1 MSETHTNKP
10 ELVRAIG
17 RWTLAALVLNGVIG
31 SGIFGL
37 PDDIARRV
45 GQNALWAY
53 LLAAAGIGV
62 IMAVFAE
69 VASQFREAGG
79 PYLYARVAFGRFA
92 GVQMGWFAWLVRLT
106 SAGANANL
114 FVLYLGEFWPGA
126 TQPIPRALVLTGIIW
141 FFAVVNVRGVDSGAG
156 TSNIFTAAKLIPLG
170 IFIGA
175 GLLLSERGVTPAP
188 VAATAQDWF
197 QAALALMFA
206 YGGFEAAMMPM
217 SEAKNPRRD
226 APFALFTG
234 LAAVT
239 LIYTLIH
246 IVCMYSV
253 ENLAASERPLSDA
266 ARAFFGPWGAKFIAL
281 GAMVSTAG
289 WLAGSF
295 VNAPRLTYAFAEQ
308 GDFPGLFAKVHPRFR
323 TPYVSILIYALIV
336 WALAVYGSFI
346 WNAILSAVGRMFTY
360 AFVCAALLQLRR
372 RAPQADSFRLPAG
385 WLFAL
390 VGFAFCVVMVAQM
403 NAQHA
408 KIVSTVAAIALV
420 NWLIARRRPA
430 PAWQVL

>member
-1 MSETHTNKP
+1 MNPAGKP

-37 PDDIARRV
+37 PDDIARLV
-45 GQNALWAY
+45 GPAAPWAY
-53 LLAAAGIGV
+53 LLAALGMGV

-92 GVQMGWFAWLVRLT
+92 GMQMGWFAWLVRLT
-106 SAGANANL
+106 SGAANSNL
-114 FVLYLGEFWPGA
+114 FVVYLGEFWPA
-126 TQPIPRALVLTGIIW
+126 AAQPLPRALVLTAIIW
-141 FFAVVNVRGVDSGAG
+141 FLAVVNVRGVRAGAG
-156 TSNIFTAAKLIPLG
+156 TSNLFTAAKLIPLG
-170 IFIGA
+170 IFIVA
-175 GLLLSERGVTPAP
+175 GLALSQHAVTPAP
-188 VAATAQDWF
+188 VATTADGWF
-197 QAALALMFA
+197 QAALALIFA
-206 YGGFEAAMMPM
+206 FGGFEAALMPM
-217 SEAKNPRRD
+217 SEAKDPRRD

-239 LIYTLIH
+239 GIYLLIH
-246 IVCMYSV
+246 LVTMYSV
-253 ENLAASERPLSDA
+253 GNLAASERPLADA
-266 ARAFFGPWGAKFIAL
+266 ARTFLGPWGAGFIAL
-281 GAMVSTAG
+281 GAMVSTSG

-308 GDFPGLFAKVHPRFR
+308 GDFPRPFAAVHERFR
-323 TPYVSILIYALIV
+323 TPYVSILVYAVLV
-336 WALAVYGSFI
+336 WALAIYGSFI

-360 AFVCAALLQLRR
+360 GFVCAALLQLRR
-372 RAPQADSFRLPAG
+372 RAPHADAFRLPLG

-390 VGFAFCVVMVAQM
+390 VGFVFCVVMVAQM

-408 KIVSTVAAIALV
+408 KIISVVSIVAVI
-420 NWLIARRRPA
+420 NWLFVRKQA
-430 PAWQVL
+430 PAS